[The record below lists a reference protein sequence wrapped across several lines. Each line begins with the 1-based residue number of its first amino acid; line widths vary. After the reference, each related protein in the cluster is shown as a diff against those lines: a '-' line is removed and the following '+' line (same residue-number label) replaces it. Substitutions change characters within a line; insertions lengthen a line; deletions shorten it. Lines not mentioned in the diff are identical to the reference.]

1 MKIKTFTKKALA
13 MLVVAVMMIGVLAP
27 VVSAIGPIEN
37 LIKHEEH
44 NNNTLHYVSL
54 GASNTNGFGH
64 HGYLPPEVYEDP
76 LAANKA
82 QMNDYG
88 YLKEPANAYPNLV
101 KEALA
106 EATGRDVEL
115 HQLAISSMRV
125 EEVLYLLDDSYIPDE
140 YMEWR
145 FTSGSK
151 NWFNAAEDGGIP
163 ALKQAYRDYIT
174 NADVITVDLGW
185 NNFGVYAFNNIM
197 TILKEGGSRY
207 WKAPA
212 FDRVV
217 DAGKETEY
225 YEIRDKAMA
234 RLNEMV
240 DLSETALSENVIE
253 MLADVLAYAAFGAC
267 FNYDKV
273 IEKIYNLNPDA
284 TVITI
289 NIQNLA
295 DELVVDLDGTQLP
308 LGDLYGELIEL
319 VDFYRASE
327 SPYANKVLFAY
338 AGEDGDV
345 DTFLD
350 EFRLWDGDPATLS
363 QDMKDLFDMYDDN
376 LYVRSKIEY
385 IMVGQVF
392 GEIFKELRDTAASY
406 GLSAF
411 ENDNLYTYEIPAFDM
426 SWIQNIDLASL
437 DFNNPDTGIEF
448 YGAAVSKHLVN
459 LRNYEGD
466 GKNAYN
472 YVFDNLIKNL
482 TGISTLD
489 AAIVQRDQIL
499 AALDPALHESYKQLI
514 QVVTILETARTT
526 FNNALYALYMVYT
539 NTLNYA
545 YDTVGTIIQYSL
557 QFNTFYLTPDSM
569 SDHNSKT
576 KELLGYIVNTFTNN
590 TMLKFYE
597 ELGKVGMDDS
607 GAVAPEITVNEELFS
622 DPIIQAVAA
631 LEVRY
636 DFGNSFFAHPSV
648 KGNQQIRDAVMDVLE
663 NGSHA
668 DTFIDKKLVLY
679 IELFKKY
686 LASMY
691 EDKFENAGL
700 DSTVDT
706 IVGGLDSIDSTMD
719 ALEKEIIDFEI
730 PEDINVDRETAS
742 EIKNTIIEEITNV
755 KSTTNEIR
763 EILQMDT
770 LELINTDFGA
780 KLVSAQKH
788 LENHLNTLA
797 KLTIQLGYVADPYV
811 AVALS
816 HASTIALEVENYTNT
831 VIEATE
837 NAYDLLV
844 ESVDGFKAE
853 YLAFAELVGSYADKL
868 DENLGK
874 AVRSF
879 ILDTPNEAL
888 NIIVK
893 YGEDAVLKFIVDA
906 AETGVSIYSSL
917 SAVVAI
923 LAQHGKNIY
932 SEVIAN
938 EEYKEILASL
948 NVKYTELAELY
959 ATLEANPLLTLIDI
973 DVVLGEHL
981 ADLEGIYAQLV
992 ACVMADVEKYD
1003 SEVAEL
1009 LWSALTDAAA
1019 SLGIVAE
1026 AGNDYLAW
1034 LDGRTAMMLGALLQ
1048 NLLDNSLELVDTTNA
1063 TVWKYLNMLDAFIWN
1078 AATQLNNQILLQ
1090 LAILKGELVK
1100 LENKV
1105 TNAVAIQIAELNAKI
1120 AKLEA
1125 MINAGVKNAEMLIA
1139 DLEELVAEA
1148 KSLLKQVEEDA
1159 KAALLNAVNKLN
1171 ELKSALCTL
1180 YGEALAELDNTLNA
1194 LALELLDRA
1203 IASLKDASPKIDQA
1217 LLDYVTNHPEEIL
1230 EFFKTHGPYIQK
1242 LADKYSDEILAVV
1255 TYLYNEYGEDL
1266 VKYAL
1271 ENPEEL
1277 LEIACKWYEK
1287 YGVRVLPLLKAT
1299 LDMLGFEIYSVEEIE
1314 LMLEKAGKI
1323 LDTYLQIALEFANVT
1338 EATIWKY
1345 LNQIDAF
1352 IQYASEKLDYS
1363 VERIAL
1369 VLEEATAI
1377 FNTILQIS
1385 LEFADYADEN
1395 VLKYLTQLDKLI
1407 AHASNKVE
1415 NHIAQQLQTLKL
1427 KLLALVNDVDNAI
1440 KAQIALVVEQIE
1452 MLEAMINS
1460 GIEDIE
1466 AIISELERLVAEVEA
1481 LVEKL
1486 DKDAKAVLLNTLD
1499 ALNKAKLTAN
1509 AMFIEACEELKATLN
1524 AMALELFNRTLAAMK
1539 DAAPHIDQA
1548 LFDYVTNHPEEIIA
1562 FFKTY
1567 APYIEKLAN
1576 KYGDEILVFV
1586 VELYNEYKNDIC
1598 DVLLNVHEDSFAMI
1612 GEWYNKYGSRIWPLA
1627 KVYLEVLG
1635 VKIYTVEEIESALSE
1650 LLALA
1655 NEFGANLYNEALIRI
1670 NVLVCEIKLQLV
1682 NAKEAKDKLK
1692 DMAIA
1697 EAQKKLSELKI
1708 LVGKLIDDALN
1719 GEYSAN
1725 KDSFYVGITGA
1736 NSTYAELL
1744 AKALGLGNQ
1753 FALMNWYEL
1762 DADLL
1767 AKADFVTIGYDY
1779 SQIYNFTINQ
1789 LLGAVAAYGNESLR
1803 AQAIAFIHEILDG
1816 NMEDKYIANYITRV
1830 NEAIDSALAH
1840 PALAGKELV
1849 ELDWTALVGAENVE
1863 HVESLLAEIELLLE
1877 ENGISGDYILSIDIA
1892 ELLAQYSLEFN
1903 FLKEGKTF
1911 DLSIPVADL
1920 VLTAVESYLY
1930 ANVALELAYAEA
1942 ITNLI
1947 AMNPDVQ
1954 IAVLGQYNFFSDLTV
1969 EGVTI
1974 PLAAIGDKIVALAS
1988 ARSFAFAL
1996 ALPNVT
2002 YVDITDVEYTWTL
2015 EGNVTVDDLIAYL
2028 DNPENAIFTE
2038 AGSLYVMD
2046 QILNAYGLD
2055 CKHLYDGCDDA
2066 DCNICG
2072 ELREAVGHTY
2082 NSVVTEPTC
2091 IADGYTT
2098 HTCSACGDSYVD
2110 TKVAALGHKYDN
2122 ACDTDCNVCGEKR
2135 STPDHVYGDWTVTKE
2150 PTETEKGEQTRTCSV
2165 CGHTDYDEIPETG
2178 KPEPT
2183 PIDAAPIIIIT
2194 VTISSVIALAGAF
2207 LFKKLKG

>member
-1 MKIKTFTKKALA
+1 MKIKAFTKKALA

-125 EEVLYLLDDSYIPDE
+125 EEVLYLLDDSFVPDE

-151 NWFNAAEDGGIP
+151 NWFNAAEDGGVP

-217 DAGKETEY
+217 DAGKEAEY

-240 DLSETALSENVIE
+240 DLSATALSEEVIE
-253 MLADVLAYAAFGAC
+253 MLANVLAYAAFGAC
-267 FNYDKV
+267 YNYDRV
-273 IEKIYNLNPDA
+273 VEKIYELNPDA
-284 TVITI
+284 TVVTI

-295 DELVVDLDGTQLP
+295 DELVVDLDGTELP
-308 LGDLYGELIEL
+308 LGDLYGELIEF

-327 SPYANKVLFAY
+327 SPYADKVLFAY

-350 EFRLWDGDPATLS
+350 EFRLWDGDPTTLS

-411 ENDNLYTYEIPAFDM
+411 ENDAYYTYEIPAFNEA
-426 SWIQNIDLASL
+426 WLNGIDLASL
-437 DFNNPDTGIEF
+437 DFNNPDSGLEY

-576 KELLGYIVNTFTNN
+576 EELLGYVVNTFTNN

-597 ELGKVGMDDS
+597 ELGKVGMDNS

-648 KGNQQIRDAVMDVLE
+648 KGMEQICDAVMDVLE

-668 DTFIDKKLVLY
+668 DEFTDKKLVLY
-679 IELFKKY
+679 IELFTKY

-700 DSTVDT
+700 GSTVDKV
-706 IVGGLDSIDSTMD
+706 VGTLDSIDSTMD

-730 PEDINVDRETAS
+730 PENADIDREAAS
-742 EIKNTIIEEITNV
+742 EIKNTIIEEISNV

-770 LELINTDFGA
+770 LALINTDFEA
-780 KLVSAQKH
+780 KLIGAQKH
-788 LENHLNTLA
+788 LENHLNTLTKLA
-797 KLTIQLGYVADPYV
+797 KKIGYIADPYV
-811 AVALS
+811 SVALS
-816 HASTIALEVENYTNT
+816 HASAVAKEVEKYTKS
-831 VIEATE
+831 VAGCIAEASI
-837 NAYDLLV
+837 NAYDYLV
-844 ESVDGFKAE
+844 ESVEGFKEE

-868 DENLGK
+868 DANLGK
-874 AVRSF
+874 EVRSF
-879 ILDTPNEAL
+879 LLDTPKDAL

-893 YGEDAVLKFIVDA
+893 YGEDAVLKFIVDVA
-906 AETGVSIYSSL
+906 DAGNSIYSSL

-959 ATLEANPLLTLIDI
+959 SALETDPLLTAIDI
-973 DVVLGEHL
+973 DIVLGEHL
-981 ADLEGIYAQLV
+981 ADLEEIYAQLI

-1009 LWSALTDAAA
+1009 LWSALTDVAN
-1019 SLGIVAE
+1019 SLGIITE
-1026 AGNDYLAW
+1026 AGEGYIDW
-1034 LDGRTAMMLGALLQ
+1034 LDGRTSMMLGALLQ
-1048 NLLDNSLELVDTTNA
+1048 TFLDSTLDLGKA
-1063 TVWKYLNMLDAFIWN
+1063 TDATIWKYLNMLNTFIMNTVEQTN
-1078 AATQLNNQILLQ
+1078 AYLLAQLQALRNEIS
-1090 LAILKGELVK
+1090 K
-1100 LENKV
+1100 LEENV
-1105 TNAVAIQIAELNAKI
+1105 TNSILSKI
-1120 AKLEA
+1120 EKIEA
-1125 MINAGVKNAEMLIA
+1125 MINAGVRDVKPLIA
-1139 DLEELVAEA
+1139 LIKELVAEVDA
-1148 KSLLKQVEEDA
+1148 LVKSIENEVNNPTCENLLAIISNLGAIDDTLSALLGDRYNEL
-1159 KAALLNAVNKLN
+1159 KAALN
-1171 ELKSALCTL
+1171 
-1180 YGEALAELDNTLNA
+1180 G
-1194 LALELLDRA
+1194 LALNLLDRA
-1203 IASLKDASPKIDQA
+1203 IDELKKASPYIDEA
-1217 LLDYVTNHPEEIL
+1217 IYNYLKNNPDEVLDFFRAYGHYL
-1230 EFFKTHGPYIQK
+1230 EK
-1242 LADKYSDEILAVV
+1242 LADEYGDEVLGIFAYIL
-1255 TYLYNEYGEDL
+1255 YEYGEDVL
-1266 VKYAL
+1266 AYVL
-1271 ENPEEL
+1271 ENPEESL
-1277 LEIACKWYEK
+1277 DALARWYEK
-1287 YGVRVLPLLKAT
+1287 YGARVLPLIKIYV
-1299 LDMLGFEIYSVEEIE
+1299 DVLG
-1314 LMLEKAGKI
+1314 
-1323 LDTYLQIALEFANVT
+1323 
-1338 EATIWKY
+1338 
-1345 LNQIDAF
+1345 ID
-1352 IQYASEKLDYS
+1352 S
-1363 VERIAL
+1363 
-1369 VLEEATAI
+1369 
-1377 FNTILQIS
+1377 
-1385 LEFADYADEN
+1385 
-1395 VLKYLTQLDKLI
+1395 
-1407 AHASNKVE
+1407 
-1415 NHIAQQLQTLKL
+1415 
-1427 KLLALVNDVDNAI
+1427 
-1440 KAQIALVVEQIE
+1440 
-1452 MLEAMINS
+1452 
-1460 GIEDIE
+1460 
-1466 AIISELERLVAEVEA
+1466 LVAE
-1481 LVEKL
+1481 
-1486 DKDAKAVLLNTLD
+1486 N
-1499 ALNKAKLTAN
+1499 
-1509 AMFIEACEELKATLN
+1509 I
-1524 AMALELFNRTLAAMK
+1524 
-1539 DAAPHIDQA
+1539 
-1548 LFDYVTNHPEEIIA
+1548 
-1562 FFKTY
+1562 
-1567 APYIEKLAN
+1567 
-1576 KYGDEILVFV
+1576 
-1586 VELYNEYKNDIC
+1586 
-1598 DVLLNVHEDSFAMI
+1598 
-1612 GEWYNKYGSRIWPLA
+1612 
-1627 KVYLEVLG
+1627 
-1635 VKIYTVEEIESALSE
+1635 
-1650 LLALA
+1650 
-1655 NEFGANLYNEALIRI
+1655 
-1670 NVLVCEIKLQLV
+1670 
-1682 NAKEAKDKLK
+1682 

-1697 EAQKKLSELKI
+1697 ELSAMLDKVYAKLNALANELEIQFNNEVLPYALDLLADIKTLASYIGSVSGELKEYAISELNRMLDELRT
-1708 LVGKLIDDALN
+1708 LVENIINDALT
-1719 GEYSAN
+1719 GEYTVN
-1725 KDSFYVGITGA
+1725 EDSFLISITGA
-1736 NSTYAELL
+1736 NSEYAQLL
-1744 AKALGLGNQ
+1744 AGALGLGDK
-1753 FALMNWYEL
+1753 FATMNWY
-1762 DADLL
+1762 DIDKTLL
-1767 AKADFVTIGYDY
+1767 EKADIVTIGYDY
-1779 SQIYNFTINQ
+1779 AQIHNFTLTQ
-1789 LLGAVAAYGNESLR
+1789 LLAAVAAYGDGSLR
-1803 AQAIAFIHEILDG
+1803 EQVSEFVRSILSG
-1816 NMEDKYIANYITRV
+1816 NVSDQKLEEYVSTIEGYIDT
-1830 NEAIDSALAH
+1830 ALEH
-1840 PALAGKELV
+1840 PILASKEV
-1849 ELDWTALVGAENVE
+1849 VSLDWAALVGEENVAN
-1863 HVESLLAEIELLLE
+1863 VEALLSEVVNLLADY
-1877 ENGISGDYILSIDIA
+1877 GINGDYVLKIDIENA
-1892 ELLAQYSLEFN
+1892 LSEYGMSFAFLED
-1903 FLKEGKTF
+1903 GTTF

-1920 VLTAVESYLY
+1920 VLVAVESYLY
-1930 ANVALELAYAEA
+1930 ANMALELTYARTIMD
-1942 ITNLI
+1942 IT
-1947 AMNPDVQ
+1947 ASNPDVQ
-1954 IAVLGQYNFFSDLTV
+1954 IAVLGQYNPLRDFSIA
-1969 EGVTI
+1969 GINI
-1974 PLAAIGDKIVALAS
+1974 PLNEIGEKLSSFAS

-2002 YVDITDVEYTWTL
+2002 YVDISDVETNWNKSELEITL
-2015 EGNVTVDDLIAYL
+2015 DMLVEYL
-2028 DNPENAIFTE
+2028 SNPQDALFTDADN
-2038 AGSLYVMD
+2038 LYVMT
-2046 QILNAYGLD
+2046 QILNAYGLS
-2055 CKHLYDGCDDA
+2055 CKHAYDDCEDLS
-2066 DCNICG
+2066 CNICG
-2072 ELREAVGHTY
+2072 ETREKAGHNY
-2082 NSVVTEPTC
+2082 VSVVTKPTC
-2091 IADGYTT
+2091 TAEGYTT
-2098 HTCSACGDSYVD
+2098 HTCSICGNSYVD

-2122 ACDTDCNVCGEKR
+2122 ACDVDCNTCGEKR
-2135 STPDHVYGDWTVTKE
+2135 TPADHVFGDWTPAEEGKE
-2150 PTETEKGEQTRTCSV
+2150 KRECTV
-2165 CGHTDYDEIPETG
+2165 CGYTEYRDV
-2178 KPEPT
+2178 
-2183 PIDAAPIIIIT
+2183 IDPIIGTPGNPTLIIIVT
-2194 VTISSVIALAGAF
+2194 VTIASAVALAGAF
-2207 LFKKLKG
+2207 LYRKYRG